1 MDRPPRKPARAKRR
15 PGNEGLAA
23 DEEPSEVPTC
33 GDFDMR
39 IATDG
44 TWFYRGSPIA
54 RLPLVKLFASV
65 LRREGGEYWLVT
77 PIERARVLVDD
88 VPFTVVELV
97 AIRDET
103 GPALRFR
110 TNIDEHVTAD
120 AEHPIRVVEDDQTGE
135 PRPYV
140 LVRPGLEARILRP
153 VFYELA
159 ELAEER
165 GAGGAAVADDR
176 SDHRES
182 QGEEWGVW
190 SRGRF
195 FPISHG

>member
-1 MDRPPRKPARAKRR
+1 MDRPPRTPTRADRR

-23 DEEPSEVPTC
+23 DRGPSEVPTC

-39 IATDG
+39 IGSDG

-54 RLPLVKLFASV
+54 RLPLVKLFAGV
-65 LRREGGEYWLVT
+65 LRREGVEYWLVT
-77 PIERARVLVDD
+77 PAERARVLVDD
-88 VPFTVVELV
+88 VPFTAVELV
-97 AIRDET
+97 AIRDEA

-110 TNIDEHVTAD
+110 TNIDEYVTAD
-120 AEHPIRVVEDDQTGE
+120 AEHPIRVTEDEETGE

-159 ELAEER
+159 DLAQRRDVGEANSEVWQQ
-165 GAGGAAVADDR
+165 AT
-176 SDHRES
+176 E
-182 QGEEWGVW
+182 QEEWGVW

-195 FPISHG
+195 FPIGRS